1 VRKQEA
7 DSMCRDSADKLPREV
22 LEDRRSRIAG
32 DRTKRK
38 ADWLQRRWG
47 QRKCHLNREEVG
59 GGCVEEVEEL
69 GGKWCRQRG

>member
-1 VRKQEA
+1 
-7 DSMCRDSADKLPREV
+7 MCRDSADKLP
-22 LEDRRSRIAG
+22 
-32 DRTKRK
+32 KRK